1 MRLKYL
7 LSILILVL
15 IGSTIVLATTTNQ
28 RYGFTDVYFNIPAI
42 PLFNVTL
49 PNNIGYVS
57 SNTSTQTAN
66 EEFNTSTPNAYNL
79 TVNVSGTSYRQNSTV
94 IGDATN
100 VTNFNITNIGSV
112 TENITL
118 CINASLSLKI
128 ALWATKTAN
137 PYDSSAPIPNCSA
150 GAWIANSSLPMG
162 NITQVWIWA
171 NFTGASYPTDSTA
184 RDLYI
189 NSTQSS

>member
-28 RYGFTDVYFNIPAI
+28 RYGFTDVIFSIPAI

-57 SNTSTQTAN
+57 DNTTPTPTAD
-66 EEFNTSTPNAYNL
+66 EEFNTTTPNKNNV
-79 TVNVSGTSYRQNSTV
+79 TVYVSTTTYRQNSTV

-100 VTNFNITNIGSV
+100 VSNFNITNIGSV

-118 CINASLSLKI
+118 CINASLPSTI
-128 ALWATKTAN
+128 ALWGTKDAN
-137 PYDSSAPIPNCSA
+137 PYDSTKYTIPVCSS
-150 GAWIANSSLPMG
+150 GSWIVNSSLPIG
-162 NITQVWIWA
+162 NSTKVWIWA
-171 NFTGASYPTDSTA
+171 NFTWAYAGSTP

-189 NSTQSS
+189 NATESS